1 MAKPVRNS
9 LGPLLLHHGCDQSL
23 ADLVLE
29 GRTSPIPSENK
40 YNWLGPGITIWVDS
54 PSRAMTWAREKQQKK
69 PEEMTEPSVLGAF
82 AYPGHCL
89 NLTDYGALDE
99 LRVAHGKVKLVI
111 ESQGGKLPSNGAM
124 EDGIYLYQPLD
135 CLVIKM
141 VHKLR
146 EESSLDAYDSVYGIF
161 TASLQKAKTSF
172 PDQASS
178 QRVTLRL
185 PFAILSALLATSE
198 SLVSPELSLWVQP

>member
-9 LGPLLLHHGCDQSL
+9 LGPLLLHHGCDRSL

-29 GRTSPIPSENK
+29 GKTSPIPNENK
-40 YNWLGPGITIWVDS
+40 YDWLGPGIYFWVDS

-99 LRVAHGKVKLVI
+99 LRVAYEKVKLVI

-124 EDGIYLYQPLD
+124 EDGIYLYRPLD

-146 EESSLDAYDSVYGIF
+146 EESGLDAYDSVYGIF
-161 TASLQKAKTSF
+161 VEGQDLFPGSGFKAKSHAQIAIRNPECIAGYF
-172 PDQASS
+172 
-178 QRVTLRL
+178 RVPGFT
-185 PFAILSALLATSE
+185 
-198 SLVSPELSLWVQP
+198 

>member
-9 LGPLLLHHGCDQSL
+9 LGPLLLHHGCDRSL
-23 ADLVLE
+23 AELVLE
-29 GRTSPIPSENK
+29 GKTSPIPSENK
-40 YNWLGPGITIWVDS
+40 YDWLGPGIYFWVDS
-54 PSRAMTWAREKQQKK
+54 PSRAMTWAREKQHKK
-69 PEEMTEPSVLGAF
+69 PEEMAEPYVLGAF

-99 LRVAHGKVKLVI
+99 LRVAYEKVKLVV

-124 EDGIYLYQPLD
+124 ENGIYLYRPLD

-146 EESSLDAYDSVYGIF
+146 EESGLEAYDSVYGIF
-161 TASLQKAKTSF
+161 VEGQDLFPGSGFKAKSHAQIAIRKPECIAGYF
-172 PDQASS
+172 RVPDF
-178 QRVTLRL
+178 T
-185 PFAILSALLATSE
+185 
-198 SLVSPELSLWVQP
+198 

>member
-9 LGPLLLHHGCDQSL
+9 LGPLLLHHGCDRSL
-23 ADLVLE
+23 AELVLE
-29 GRTSPIPSENK
+29 GKISPIPSENK
-40 YNWLGPGITIWVDS
+40 YDWLGPGIYFGVDS

-69 PEEMTEPSVLGAF
+69 PEEMAEPSVLGAF

-99 LRVAHGKVKLVI
+99 LRVAYEKVKLVG
-111 ESQGGKLPSNGAM
+111 ESEGGKLPSNGAK
-124 EDGIYLYQPLD
+124 ENGIYLYRPLD

-146 EESSLDAYDSVYGIF
+146 EESGLEAYDSVYGIF
-161 TASLQKAKTSF
+161 VEGKDLFPGSGFKTKSHAQIAIRNPECIAGYF
-172 PDQASS
+172 RVPDF
-178 QRVTLRL
+178 T
-185 PFAILSALLATSE
+185 
-198 SLVSPELSLWVQP
+198 